1 MKYEVIVDNEWIYE
15 GDYEICEKI
24 ALNYWSDPNFF
35 GSCSLL
41 SETEFY
47 GTDEA

>member
-15 GDYEICEKI
+15 GNYEICEQI
-24 ALNYWSDPNFF
+24 AFNYWSDPDFL
-35 GSCSLL
+35 GSCFLL

-47 GTDEA
+47 GTDET